1 VLIVWDREA
10 GGYPA
15 RKILFVEPT
24 PVDGAEV
31 SDTSLEIQALITVA
45 DLREVKFDWNATTYT
60 LYEDSLVL
68 MFNFDNIAALGE
80 DYAAGGLVK
89 DISGAGNDGYL
100 YSSPGVP
107 QWFPDGKYGGAFDFT
122 GNGINS
128 GQSILVYHSDSLNPG
143 YGDFAIVVWIFTRD
157 DYDGD
162 VLRKGSTHTTPSPRM
177 WYKLEHSPSSDNDRL
192 SLNFNTDIT
201 NVTVN
206 STKAYNDNQ
215 WHFVVA
221 QRRGNRAELWID
233 GVKDG
238 SKSISGNISNTAN
251 LAIGSKDSQ
260 NDDFINSALD
270 EVRIYMKSFSE
281 DEINELYYSN
291 LSQYDIDK
299 WDLYVN
305 QSNLTNGT
313 YTYQASALQAKK
325 IRSTEQRYL
334 TVVRQC
340 PYLGNANPVVNFI
353 DFSILAYEW
362 QQWGPELESDLNG
375 DEVVDIQDLAIV
387 TLYWLN
393 NCTEP

>member
-1 VLIVWDREA
+1 MVWHREA
-10 GGYPA
+10 GGA
-15 RKILFVEPT
+15 AAQKILFVEPT
-24 PVDGAEV
+24 PADGTEV
-31 SDTSLEIQALITVA
+31 PDTSVEIQAVIKVA
-45 DLREVKFDWNATTYT
+45 DLRDVKFDWNVTTYT
-60 LYEDSLVL
+60 LYDDSLVL

-80 DYAAGGLVK
+80 VYAAGGIVK

-100 YSSPGVP
+100 YGDPGVP

-122 GNGINS
+122 GNGTNS

-143 YGDFAIVVWIFTRD
+143 YGDFAIVLWILTRD

-162 VLRKGSTHTTPSPRM
+162 VIRKGSTNTTPTPRM
-177 WYKLEHSPSSDNDRL
+177 WYKIEHAPSSDNDRL

-206 STKAYNDNQ
+206 STKAYNDNK

-233 GVKDG
+233 GVKNG
-238 SKSISGNISNTAN
+238 SRSISGNISNTAN

-281 DEINELYYSN
+281 DEIKQLYYSN
-291 LSQYDIDK
+291 LSKYDIDK

-313 YTYQASALQAKK
+313 HTYQASALQANK
-325 IRSTEQRYL
+325 IRSTEQRYI
-334 TVVRQC
+334 TVVRRC
-340 PYLGNANPVVNFI
+340 PYLGDTNPFVDLV

-362 QQWGPELESDLNG
+362 QQWGPGLESDLNG
-375 DEVVDIQDLAIV
+375 DEVVDIRDLEIFSQ
-387 TLYWLN
+387 YWLSD
-393 NCTEP
+393 CSQY